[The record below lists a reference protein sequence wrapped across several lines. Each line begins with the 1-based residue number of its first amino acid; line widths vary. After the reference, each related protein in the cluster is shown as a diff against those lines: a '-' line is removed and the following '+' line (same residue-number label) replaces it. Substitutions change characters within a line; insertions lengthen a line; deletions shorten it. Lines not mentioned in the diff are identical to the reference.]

1 MILDMLYQSFY
12 CANFSE
18 LSRLPGDG
26 GREEGERDKGFLS
39 SFLPS
44 PAPLEVVRYV
54 VMTTEGWKGKQTE
67 GCELHS
73 VLRNPLPSPQN
84 ETSSAV
90 VARDEVEGCS
100 RQISLFILL
109 SLLFFAPD

>member
-18 LSRLPGDG
+18 EGRVVAIAG
-26 GREEGERDKGFLS
+26 GGERDKGLFVLLPPFSCS
-39 SFLPS
+39 SGS
-44 PAPLEVVRYV
+44 GQICCYDDGRMERRGAR
-54 VMTTEGWKGKQTE
+54 
-67 GCELHS
+67 ELHS

-84 ETSSAV
+84 ETSSAAV
-90 VARDEVEGCS
+90 AVARDEVEGCS

-109 SLLFFAPD
+109 SSFFAPD